1 VSQRAGGL
9 LRQAPR
15 ITLALMLAPVAAGL
29 SGTIAPAF
37 GLEGGPDLE
46 AFRALAA
53 WPGLGASVRLS
64 LVTGFVATALAL
76 ALTLLILALL
86 PGGRLFEAL
95 LRLLSPLLAVPHAAV
110 ALGLAFLIA
119 PSGWIARALSPWATG
134 WQAPPDLLTL
144 NDPAGLALIGG
155 LVAKE
160 VPFLLLM
167 SLAALPQ
174 TDAQRRLMLAE
185 SLGYGRA
192 AGWVFGVLPALY
204 AQIRLPC
211 YAVLAY
217 SMTAVE
223 MAMILGPTR
232 PPTLSVQI
240 ALWMADPALAERG
253 RGAAAALLQLALVL
267 GALGLWRSGEILGR
281 RLLLRAA
288 AGGRRAPA
296 LDRVLRPLTL
306 GGTALALAAVMLGL
320 AGLGLWSVAGLW
332 TFPDALPQSVSLRVW
347 QEAAPSLAR
356 HAALTLGIAA
366 AVAMAALA
374 LTLACLEAEARHG
387 LSPSPRAM
395 AALYLP
401 LIAPQVA
408 FLPGLQVAALSLGLD
423 GTPMAVAAAHLV
435 FVLPYVFL
443 SLSAP
448 WRAWDPRIGTVG
460 AALGA
465 SPGRI
470 FWRLRLPMLLRP
482 VLTAFAVG
490 MAVSVGQ
497 YLPTLLI
504 GGGRV
509 STLTTEAVALSSG
522 GNRRIVGAYALL
534 QMILPAAAFAGAL
547 VLPALLFRR
556 RRGLRLA

>member
-1 VSQRAGGL
+1 
-9 LRQAPR
+9 
-15 ITLALMLAPVAAGL
+15 
-29 SGTIAPAF
+29 
-37 GLEGGPDLE
+37 
-46 AFRALAA
+46 
-53 WPGLGASVRLS
+53 
-64 LVTGFVATALAL
+64 
-76 ALTLLILALL
+76 
-86 PGGRLFEAL
+86 
-95 LRLLSPLLAVPHAAV
+95 
-110 ALGLAFLIA
+110 
-119 PSGWIARALSPWATG
+119 
-134 WQAPPDLLTL
+134 
-144 NDPAGLALIGG
+144 
-155 LVAKE
+155 
-160 VPFLLLM
+160 
-167 SLAALPQ
+167 
-174 TDAQRRLMLAE
+174 
-185 SLGYGRA
+185 
-192 AGWVFGVLPALY
+192 
-204 AQIRLPC
+204 
-211 YAVLAY
+211 
-217 SMTAVE
+217 
-223 MAMILGPTR
+223 
-232 PPTLSVQI
+232 
-240 ALWMADPALAERG
+240 
-253 RGAAAALLQLALVL
+253 
-267 GALGLWRSGEILGR
+267 
-281 RLLLRAA
+281 
-288 AGGRRAPA
+288 
-296 LDRVLRPLTL
+296 
-306 GGTALALAAVMLGL
+306 MLGL

-387 LSPSPRAM
+387 LSPLPGPWPRSTC
-395 AALYLP
+395 LSLRRRWP
-401 LIAPQVA
+401 